1 MVEIYALSIEDILPN
16 DAYEQFIKLISKSK
30 LSTINRKRFDD
41 DKKRS
46 LYADI
51 LTRYLIC
58 KNYDICNDKI
68 RFYNNNY
75 GKPYLFNQLNCY
87 FNISH
92 SGKWIFV
99 GLSNN
104 EIGVDIEQITNCDL
118 DIAKHFFTNEEYHD
132 LLNSRNQ
139 NQLFF
144 EIWSIKES
152 YIKYKGL
159 GLSINLDSFSCK
171 KSTDSIAIILNKDK
185 DLNVRLYNLD
195 KDYSAVVCSI
205 EKPANTVQI
214 ISLKQI
220 YKYFA

>member
-1 MVEIYALSIEDILPN
+1 MVKVYALSIEDTVSN
-16 DAYEQFIKLISKSK
+16 DVYEQFIKLIPKCK
-30 LSTINRKRFDD
+30 LETISRKRFNN

-51 LTRYLIC
+51 LIRYLIC

-68 RFYNNNY
+68 KFYNNDY
-75 GKPYLFNQLNCY
+75 GKPYLFNKLNCY

-118 DIAKHFFTNEEYHD
+118 DIAKHFFTTQEYHD
-132 LLNSRNQ
+132 LLNAKDQ

-159 GLSINLDSFSCK
+159 GLSINLDSFNCRK
-171 KSTDSIAIILNKDK
+171 LTDSIAVILNEDRK
-185 DLNVRLYNLD
+185 LNVRLYNLD
-195 KDYSAVVCSI
+195 KNYSSVVCSI
-205 EKPANTVQI
+205 EESASTVQI
-214 ISLKQI
+214 VTLKQI
-220 YKYFA
+220 YEYFT